1 VKWGRY
7 HNLAAVFEGAVL
19 ESELED
25 LEEVIRRGF
34 DELDEMKDN
43 ALKYGN
49 DVLESSDKIAEIIY
63 NQIKK

>member
-1 VKWGRY
+1 
-7 HNLAAVFEGAVL
+7 
-19 ESELED
+19 
-25 LEEVIRRGF
+25 
-34 DELDEMKDN
+34 MKDN